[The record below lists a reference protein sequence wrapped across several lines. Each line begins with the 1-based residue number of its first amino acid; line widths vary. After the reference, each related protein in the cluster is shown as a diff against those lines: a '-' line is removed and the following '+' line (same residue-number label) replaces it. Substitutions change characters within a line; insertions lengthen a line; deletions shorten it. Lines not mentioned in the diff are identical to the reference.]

1 MWRKKF
7 AHLEQAIEQG
17 KSVAQ
22 HNCDPFIAHL
32 HGPGL
37 REFPPSTRGFTA
49 SVVNYVNE
57 RMGGGLTPSQLT
69 AWLQSARR
77 RNHPG
82 IPGSR
87 RRQQRQSSLANLLAS
102 GSHQST
108 TEMPTSQEPS
118 IDSVNLVSRRPASC
132 LPQDAL
138 LARVQLLSPHGSV
151 YCPPQGLYEVHSGL
165 SSSTEENTTISIGS
179 GPEVLWY
186 APSFIALRR
195 QTLISRRWCPPIS
208 QQSRHSLALITSPC
222 ETNSMDMSFGAPSQ
236 SSEGLTLNPE
246 GGPLG
251 SSHDI
256 HADMPWIGG
265 PADDSIPNFGSA
277 FSGAPQQASTTCR
290 LPACCRPVAVRDLGP
305 QIQVY
310 DCSQLDPSFI
320 SSQLPSTPLEDI
332 DNLASGTRY
341 SGSGSWGRVGEWT
354 ISEPPVSSLQGNVV
368 ENARDAGTLPGDDLS
383 SAFLAV
389 NSSDY
394 GVCYFSVAASF
405 TDETQKK

>member
-1 MWRKKF
+1 MGRKKS

-87 RRQQRQSSLANLLAS
+87 RRQQRQSSLANSLAS

-138 LARVQLLSPHGSV
+138 LAKVQFLSPHGSV

-179 GPEVLWY
+179 GPEVL
-186 APSFIALRR
+186 
-195 QTLISRRWCPPIS
+195 C
-208 QQSRHSLALITSPC
+208 PC

-265 PADDSIPNFGSA
+265 LADDSIPNFGSA

-320 SSQLPSTPLEDI
+320 SSQLPSPPLEDI

-368 ENARDAGTLPGDDLS
+368 ENARDAGTLPSDDLS